1 MASRVRD
8 KLLLKET
15 RRGDVA
21 RVAEL
26 IRAGTDVN
34 KLGKHGMTALMC
46 AAYYGHESVVGVLV
60 VAFAAG
66 SATGGAACAGTS
78 AAFSGTGALPT
89 ASAHLPKT

>member
-26 IRAGTDVN
+26 IRPGTDVN
-34 KLGKHGMTALMC
+34 KLGKQGMIAQWERRRNREGARIDWLFTVERAREKLGHAYPTPTVKQRRR
-46 AAYYGHESVVGVLV
+46 AA
-60 VAFAAG
+60 VAA
-66 SATGGAACAGTS
+66 
-78 AAFSGTGALPT
+78 
-89 ASAHLPKT
+89 